1 MKIKV
6 TPEGRDGVW
15 IPEKESLVDFLTEYD
30 AEYIHNFIQG
40 GNTFL
45 GCDWEKQTVID
56 RVRSADRL
64 AVLTGDSWRNN
75 MRHALSVI
83 LVNKLYMFDIGEL
96 SEADLTIGAGSCPDE
111 LSDRSPGESGKP

>member
-15 IPEKESLVDFLTEYD
+15 LPEKEGLIDFLTGYD
-30 AEYIHNFIQG
+30 SEYIHNFIQG
-40 GNTFL
+40 GNVFL
-45 GCDWEKQTVID
+45 GCDWEKQMVID

-64 AVLTGDSWRNN
+64 AVLTGNSLMRN

-83 LVNKLYMFDIGEL
+83 SGNKLYMFDIGEL
-96 SEADLTIGAGSCPDE
+96 SEAGLTIEAG
-111 LSDRSPGESGKP
+111 